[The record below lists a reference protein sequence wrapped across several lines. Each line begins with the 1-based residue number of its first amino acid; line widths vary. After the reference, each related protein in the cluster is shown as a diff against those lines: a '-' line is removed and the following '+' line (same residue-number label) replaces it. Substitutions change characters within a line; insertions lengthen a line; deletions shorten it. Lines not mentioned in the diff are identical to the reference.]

1 MNRQMNRRYPHL
13 PLGLL
18 VVLASLLLLVACNPE
33 VAAQAPANNQEDNQG
48 NTPENNP
55 EPARQVRVV
64 TIEEGTLST
73 SRSTSVTIDPAQE
86 STVAAGT
93 SGQVANIAQ
102 REGSTVNAGVIVIQL
117 DDTNLRLQADNTV
130 LAVERARVNLRSAEL
145 ASSENQSQAQAA
157 LRAAES
163 NLRLAETRFQEGQ
176 ALLAAG
182 GISRTEVTSLE
193 ANLEQVRSSFQQASN
208 AYSRSLRANEEDLAL
223 ARIAVQNAQNTLD
236 QAREALADAGISAPF
251 SGEIAEIL
259 VEEGEF
265 VGSGSPAFRVAS
277 TDEQL
282 ARFSVPPADADNLVE
297 QGIIYIPYNGLDYAA
312 QIIRN
317 SQVSGQSRLVDI
329 TAQLYQSETRIPIGT
344 VTQLPYQLDLA
355 AGGLLPSGAVQAE
368 AGNNFVYVIDD
379 ERAQRQNVEIL
390 AEAGGQVA
398 LSGIEI
404 GREVIFPV
412 PADLRA
418 GTRINIIRPQ
428 ETD

>member
-1 MNRQMNRRYPHL
+1 
-13 PLGLL
+13 
-18 VVLASLLLLVACNPE
+18 
-33 VAAQAPANNQEDNQG
+33 
-48 NTPENNP
+48 
-55 EPARQVRVV
+55 
-64 TIEEGTLST
+64 
-73 SRSTSVTIDPAQE
+73 VTIDPAQE

-93 SGQVANIAQ
+93 SGQVANITQ
-102 REGSTVNAGVIVIQL
+102 REGSTVTVGDVVIQL
-117 DDTNLRLQADNTV
+117 DDTNLRLQADNAA
-130 LAVERARVNLRSAEL
+130 LAVERTRVDLRSAEL

-157 LRAAES
+157 LRAAET
-163 NLRLAETRFQEGQ
+163 NLQLAETRYQEGQ

-182 GISRTEVTSLE
+182 GISSTEVTSLE
-193 ANLEQVRSSFQQASN
+193 ANLQQARSSFQQASN
-208 AYSRSLRANEEDLAL
+208 AYARSLRANEEGLAL

-236 QAREALADAGISAPF
+236 QAREALADANITAPF
-251 SGEIAEIL
+251 TGEIAEIL

-265 VGSGSPAFRVAS
+265 IGAGSPAFRIAS
-277 TDEQL
+277 SEEQL
-282 ARFSVPPADADNLVE
+282 ARFSVPPSDADNLVA

-355 AGGLLPSGAVQAE
+355 EGGLLPSGAVQAE
-368 AGNNFVYVIDD
+368 AGSNFVYVIED
-379 ERAQRQNVEIL
+379 ERAQRQNVDIL

-398 LSGIEI
+398 LSGIDI
-404 GREVIFPV
+404 GRDVIFPV

-418 GTRINIIRPQ
+418 GTRVNVIRPQ

>member
-1 MNRQMNRRYPHL
+1 MNKYL
-13 PLGLL
+13 PAVLL
-18 VVLASLLLLVACNPE
+18 TATALLLTACNPE
-33 VAAQAPANNQEDNQG
+33 VAAQEPENTQNNNQ
-48 NTPENNP
+48 

-64 TIEEGTLST
+64 TVEEGVLST

-93 SGQVANIAQ
+93 SGQVANITQ
-102 REGSTVNAGVIVIQL
+102 REGSTVTNNDVVIQL
-117 DDTNLRLQADNTV
+117 DDTNLRLQADNAA

-145 ASSENQSQAQAA
+145 ASSENQSQARAALQAA
-157 LRAAES
+157 ET
-163 NLRLAETRFQEGQ
+163 NLRLAETRYQEAQ
-176 ALLAAG
+176 ALLTAG
-182 GISRTEVTSLE
+182 GISRTELTSLE
-193 ANLEQVRSSFQQASN
+193 ANLEQARSNFQSASN

-223 ARIAVQNAQNTLD
+223 ARIAIRNAQNTLD
-236 QAREALADAGISAPF
+236 QAREALADTDISAPF
-251 SGEIAEIL
+251 SGEIADIL

-265 VGSGSPAFRVAS
+265 IGAGSPAFRIAS
-277 TDEQL
+277 TEEQL

-297 QGIIYIPYNGLDYAA
+297 QGIVYIPYNGLDYAA

-317 SQVSGQSRLVDI
+317 SQVSGQNRLINI
-329 TAQLYQSETRIPIGT
+329 TAQLYESETRIPIGT

-355 AGGLLPSGAVQAE
+355 EGGLLPSGAVQAE
-368 AGNNFVYVIDD
+368 AGSNFVYVIDS

-418 GTRINIIRPQ
+418 GTRVNIIRPQ
-428 ETD
+428 ESD

>member
-1 MNRQMNRRYPHL
+1 
-13 PLGLL
+13 

>member
-1 MNRQMNRRYPHL
+1 MKWVKRMNRL
-13 PLGLL
+13 PTPLLLL
-18 VVLASLLLLVACNPE
+18 VLAASLLLVACNPE
-33 VAAQAPANNQEDNQG
+33 VAAQAPADGQNNTQ
-48 NTPENNP
+48 NTQ

-64 TIEEGTLST
+64 TVEEGVLST

-93 SGQVANIAQ
+93 SGQVANITQ
-102 REGSTVNAGVIVIQL
+102 REGSTISEGEVVIRL
-117 DDTNLRLQADNTV
+117 DDTNLRLQADNAA
-130 LAVERARVNLRSAEL
+130 LAVERARVDLRSAEL

-157 LRAAES
+157 LRAAET
-163 NLRLAETRFQEGQ
+163 NLQLAETRYREGQ

-182 GISRTEVTSLE
+182 GISSTEVTSLE
-193 ANLEQVRSSFQQASN
+193 ANLQQARSNFQQASN
-208 AYSRSLRANEEDLAL
+208 AYSRSLRANEEGLAL

-236 QAREALADAGISAPF
+236 QSREALADANITAPF

-259 VEEGEF
+259 VEQGEF
-265 VGSGSPAFRVAS
+265 IGAGSPAFRIAS
-277 TDEQL
+277 TEEQL

-355 AGGLLPSGAVQAE
+355 EGGLLPSGAVQAE
-368 AGNNFVYVIDD
+368 AGNNFVYVIEDG
-379 ERAQRQNVEIL
+379 RAQRQNVDIL

-398 LSGIEI
+398 LSGIDI
-404 GREVIFPV
+404 DREVIFPV

-418 GTRINIIRPQ
+418 GTRVNVIRPQ